1 MLNGMSL
8 LLSAA
13 LAGGVPVPAAVPT
26 APPVVIIHAKDY
38 AYIAPATVKSGV
50 TTFHLVNDGKELHH
64 LSIIRLDKGKSMA
77 DFAAAMKKPGP
88 PPAWITNVGGP
99 NPAVPGG
106 SADATLNLDAG
117 NYVMLCFIPSP
128 GGTTPHVMKGMMAPL
143 TVTAASNGATAPA
156 TDAMVH
162 LSDYTFTVDKP
173 ITAGHRV
180 IGVVNDATQ
189 PHELVMVQL
198 APGKTISDVGNWVE
212 KSLMKGPPPGR
223 PIGGMAGLDKGRA
236 GSFMVD
242 LKPGR
247 YGLICFAPDAKDGK
261 SHFMHGMS
269 KEITVAAK

>member
-1 MLNGMSL
+1 MMNGLSL

-13 LAGGVPVPAAVPT
+13 LAGGVPAPAAVPT
-26 APPVVIIHAKDY
+26 TPPVVIIHAKDY
-38 AYIAPATVKSGV
+38 AYIAPATVKAGV
-50 TTFHLVNDGKELHH
+50 STFRLVNDGKELHH
-64 LSIIRLDKGKSMA
+64 LSIIRLDTGKSMA

-88 PPAWITNVGGP
+88 PPTWITAVGGP
-99 NPAVPGG
+99 NPALPGG
-106 SADATLNLDAG
+106 SVEATLNLDAG

-128 GGTTPHVMKGMMAPL
+128 GSTMPHAMKGMMAPL
-143 TVTAASNGATAPA
+143 TVTAPANTATAPA
-156 TDAMVH
+156 ADATLH

-180 IGVVNDATQ
+180 IGVMNDAAQ
-189 PHELVMVQL
+189 QHEVVMVEL
-198 APGKTISDVGNWVE
+198 APGKTIADMGNWVE

-236 GSFMVD
+236 GSFPAD
-242 LKPGR
+242 LKPGK

-261 SHFMHGMS
+261 PHFMHGMM